1 MYCHFYKFIALWTI
15 TCEACLIFVCGVG
28 LLIVVGSICDVLD
41 AERLCEEGVRESK
54 VETLNKAP
62 SWSINAKTCVDK

>member
-15 TCEACLIFVCGVG
+15 TCEACLRFVCGVG

-41 AERLCEEGVRESK
+41 AERL
-54 VETLNKAP
+54 
-62 SWSINAKTCVDK
+62 